1 MRITLLENIVRVIVA
16 CIITLLVACG
26 QESTT
31 TAPAPAPAAPNP
43 VQIDADD
50 IGGVVTSAN
59 GPEAGVWVIVET
71 ADLGTGF
78 IRTVVTNDSG
88 YYLVPDLP
96 SANYDV
102 WVRGYGLVDSPK
114 VQAAPGENLDLTAV
128 VAPSAAAAAQ
138 YYPAG
143 YWASLIEIPSTDEF
157 PGGGPQGNG
166 ISTNMH
172 TQAQWL
178 QWLKTGS
185 CYTCH
190 QLGNKATRELSDE
203 LGDFPDSVTAWA
215 RRIQSGQAGADMARQ
230 SGDFGQGAFLGM
242 LADWT
247 DRIAAGELPPAPPR
261 PEGLE
266 RNVVVTQWDWLDEK
280 GYLHDQISSDRR
292 NPQVNAGGLI
302 YGSAELSTDLMPVL
316 DPVQNTV
323 TEIPLTTR
331 EELPPAAMQA
341 MLQPS
346 PYWGDE
352 VIWDSTTNAHNPMFD
367 QDGRLWMTAKVRP
380 SENPDFCKAGSD
392 HPSAALTPLDSA
404 GRHASMYDPETGEI
418 HHISTCFSTHHLN
431 FADDENNTLWF
442 NGYASQV
449 VGWLDTKM
457 WDETG
462 DEEASQGWTA
472 LILDTN
478 ANGTRDEYVGPDE
491 PIDPTKDKQIS
502 DAFYST
508 TPAVDGSV
516 WGSILGFP
524 GAIVRLDPGSN
535 PPETA
540 LAERYE
546 LPWDEATTDINGY
559 SPRGM
564 DIDRNGVAWM
574 GLASGHMASFDRSKC
589 TNPLNGP
596 EATGRHCPEGWTF
609 YEEPLPQFKNVTDS
623 GSAEGSYYTWVDQ
636 FDSLGLGANTPI
648 NTGNQSEGLLALNDE
663 EWVVMRVPYPMGFF
677 VKGMDG
683 RIDDPNIG
691 WKGKGVWTAYGS
703 RAPFHMETGKGTLPK
718 VAHFQIR
725 PDPLAK

>member
-31 TAPAPAPAAPNP
+31 TAPAPAPNP

-114 VQAAPGENLDLTAV
+114 VQAAPGENLDLTAI

-157 PGGGPQGNG
+157 PGEGPQGNG

-203 LGDFPDSVTAWA
+203 LGEFPDSVTAWA

-280 GYLHDQISSDRR
+280 GYLHDRR
-292 NPQVNAGGLI
+292 NPQVNAGG
-302 YGSAELSTDLMPVL
+302 
-316 DPVQNTV
+316 
-323 TEIPLTTR
+323 
-331 EELPPAAMQA
+331 
-341 MLQPS
+341 
-346 PYWGDE
+346 
-352 VIWDSTTNAHNPMFD
+352 
-367 QDGRLWMTAKVRP
+367 
-380 SENPDFCKAGSD
+380 
-392 HPSAALTPLDSA
+392 
-404 GRHASMYDPETGEI
+404 
-418 HHISTCFSTHHLN
+418 
-431 FADDENNTLWF
+431 
-442 NGYASQV
+442 
-449 VGWLDTKM
+449 
-457 WDETG
+457 
-462 DEEASQGWTA
+462 
-472 LILDTN
+472 
-478 ANGTRDEYVGPDE
+478 
-491 PIDPTKDKQIS
+491 
-502 DAFYST
+502 
-508 TPAVDGSV
+508 
-516 WGSILGFP
+516 
-524 GAIVRLDPGSN
+524 
-535 PPETA
+535 
-540 LAERYE
+540 
-546 LPWDEATTDINGY
+546 
-559 SPRGM
+559 
-564 DIDRNGVAWM
+564 
-574 GLASGHMASFDRSKC
+574 
-589 TNPLNGP
+589 
-596 EATGRHCPEGWTF
+596 
-609 YEEPLPQFKNVTDS
+609 
-623 GSAEGSYYTWVDQ
+623 
-636 FDSLGLGANTPI
+636 
-648 NTGNQSEGLLALNDE
+648 
-663 EWVVMRVPYPMGFF
+663 
-677 VKGMDG
+677 
-683 RIDDPNIG
+683 
-691 WKGKGVWTAYGS
+691 
-703 RAPFHMETGKGTLPK
+703 
-718 VAHFQIR
+718 
-725 PDPLAK
+725 